1 MELGSKGDM
10 TMKEKTVKI
19 LALDG
24 QELNLNIYTP
34 DSIEPKVI
42 ILGIHGFGEFGER
55 YRMVAKYFTEQGAAF
70 YIHDQRGHGLTPGNR
85 GVIDSYNSFL
95 NDIDLVLS
103 IIREKQGDKPIV
115 LYGHSM
121 GGNIALRYLMTKDT
135 GNIACS
141 VISSPWLKLYK
152 ETPLFLVKIMEK
164 VLGPSFRIKAKIG
177 SLSHDRELLKEV
189 NSSGLY
195 HNYICT
201 TMARGIMESG
211 LFILEHP
218 QLLATP
224 TLLMSAELDNVV
236 DLKTI
241 ENFAASNRENIEYI
255 KWPGMF
261 HELHN
266 EKERL
271 KVLAT
276 AWNFILT
283 NAILDKE
290 K

>member
-1 MELGSKGDM
+1 
-10 TMKEKTVKI
+10 MKEKTIKI
-19 LALDG
+19 LGPEG

-42 ILGIHGFGEFGER
+42 IMGIHGFGEFGER
-55 YRMVAKYFTEQGAAF
+55 YRKVAQYFTEQGAAF
-70 YIHDQRGHGLTPGNR
+70 YIHDQRGHGLTPGIR
-85 GVIDSYNSFL
+85 GVIDSYTSFL
-95 NDIDLVLS
+95 DDIELVLN
-103 IIREKQGDKPIV
+103 IIREEQGNKPII

-121 GGNIALRYLMTKDT
+121 GGNIAIRYLMTRDT
-135 GNIACS
+135 RNIACS

-152 ETPLFLVKIMEK
+152 ETPLCLVKIMEK
-164 VLGPSFRIKAKIG
+164 ILGPSFRIKAKIG

-189 NSSGLY
+189 NSCGLY

-201 TMARGIMESG
+201 TMAKGIMESG
-211 LFILEHP
+211 LFILNNP
-218 QLLATP
+218 QLLVTP

-236 DLKTI
+236 DLKAI
-241 ENFAASNRENIEYI
+241 EKFANSNKDFIEYI

>member
-1 MELGSKGDM
+1 
-10 TMKEKTVKI
+10 MKEKTIKI
-19 LALDG
+19 LAPDR

-34 DSIEPKVI
+34 DSLEPKVI
-42 ILGIHGFGEFGER
+42 IMGIHGFGEFGER
-55 YRMVAKYFTEQGAAF
+55 YRKVAEYFTEQGAAF
-70 YIHDQRGHGLTPGNR
+70 YIHDQRGHGLTPGSR

-95 NDIDLVLS
+95 DDIELVLHVV
-103 IIREKQGDKPIV
+103 REEQGNKPIII
-115 LYGHSM
+115 YGHSM
-121 GGNIALRYLMTKDT
+121 GGNIAIRYLMSRDT

-152 ETPLFLVKIMEK
+152 ETPLFLVKIIEK
-164 VLGPSFRIKAKIG
+164 VMGPCYTVKAKIG

-189 NSSGLY
+189 NSCGLY

-211 LFILEHP
+211 LFILNNP
-218 QLLATP
+218 QLLTTP

-236 DLKTI
+236 DLKAI
-241 ENFAASNRENIEYI
+241 EKFADSNRDTIEYI
-255 KWPGMF
+255 KWPGMY

>member
-1 MELGSKGDM
+1 MN
-10 TMKEKTVKI
+10 EKTIKI
-19 LALDG
+19 LAPDG
-24 QELNLNIYTP
+24 QELNLNVYTP
-34 DSIEPKVI
+34 DFIEPKVI
-42 ILGIHGFGEFGER
+42 IMGIHGFGEFGER
-55 YRMVAKYFTEQGAAF
+55 YRKMAEYFTDQGAAF

-95 NDIDLVLS
+95 NDLEFVLKK
-103 IIREKQGDKPIV
+103 IREEQVDKPIV

-121 GGNIALRYLMTKDT
+121 GGNIALRYLMTRDT
-135 GNIACS
+135 ANISAS
-141 VISSPWLKLYK
+141 IISSPWLKLYK
-152 ETPLFLVKIMEK
+152 EAPLSLVKIIEK
-164 VLGPSFRIKAKIG
+164 ILGPSFRIKAKIG

-189 NSSGLY
+189 NSCGLY
-195 HNYICT
+195 HNFICT

-211 LFILEHP
+211 IFILNNP
-218 QLLATP
+218 QLLTTP

-236 DLKTI
+236 DLKAI
-241 ENFAASNRENIEYI
+241 EKFAASNRENIEYI

-271 KVLAT
+271 QVLAT

-283 NAILDKE
+283 HTILDKE

>member
-1 MELGSKGDM
+1 
-10 TMKEKTVKI
+10 MKEKTIKI

-34 DSIEPKVI
+34 DSIEPRVS

-55 YRMVAKYFTEQGAAF
+55 YRKVAEYFTEQGAAF

-95 NDIDLVLS
+95 DDIDLVLN
-103 IIREKQGDKPIV
+103 IIRDEQGNKPV
-115 LYGHSM
+115 VFYGHSM
-121 GGNIALRYLMTKDT
+121 GGNIALRYLMTRDASD
-135 GNIACS
+135 ISAS
-141 VISSPWLKLYK
+141 IISSPWLKLYK
-152 ETPLFLVKIMEK
+152 ETPLLIVKIMEK
-164 VLGPSFRIKAKIG
+164 ILGPSFRIKAKIG
-177 SLSHDRELLKEV
+177 SLSHDRDLLKEV

-211 LFILEHP
+211 LFILNNP
-218 QLLATP
+218 QLLKNP

-236 DLKTI
+236 DLKAI
-241 ENFAASNRENIEYI
+241 EQFAESNVENIEYI
-255 KWPGMF
+255 KWPSMF

-271 KVLAT
+271 QVLAT

-283 NAILDKE
+283 KAILDKE

>member
-1 MELGSKGDM
+1 
-10 TMKEKTVKI
+10 MKEKTIKI
-19 LALDG
+19 LAPDK

-34 DSIEPKVI
+34 DSLEPKFVI
-42 ILGIHGFGEFGER
+42 MGIHGFGEFGER
-55 YRMVAKYFTEQGAAF
+55 YKKVAEYFTGQGAAF
-70 YIHDQRGHGLTPGNR
+70 YIHDQRGHGLTPGTR

-95 NDIDLVLS
+95 NDIELVLN
-103 IIREKQGDKPIV
+103 IIREEQENKPII

-121 GGNIALRYLMTKDT
+121 GGNIAMRYLMTRDIS
-135 GNIACS
+135 NIVCS

-152 ETPLFLVKIMEK
+152 ETPLFLVKIIEK
-164 VLGPSFRIKAKIG
+164 AMGPCFRIKAKIG
-177 SLSHDRELLKEV
+177 YLSHDRELLKAV
-189 NSSGLY
+189 NTTGLY

-211 LFILEHP
+211 LFILNNP
-218 QLLATP
+218 QLLTTP

-236 DLKTI
+236 DLKAI
-241 ENFAASNRENIEYI
+241 EKFAASNRENIEYI
-255 KWPGMF
+255 KWPGMY

-276 AWNFILT
+276 TWNFIIT